1 MTPRDA
7 QTHPPGLRFF
17 GRISAA
23 VSHDLKNVLSII
35 NEKNGLLE
43 DFCMMAKRGGAADL
57 GRIDAIAGQVKTQ
70 VTRAD
75 QIIRRFNQFAHST
88 DHPVAATDLG
98 DTAASLVALAGRLL
112 SHLEVSVAVQ
122 PVDPP
127 VTIATRPLLVQELI
141 WTGLEWA
148 AAHRDQ
154 TREIPMAVDAAPEGA
169 TVRIGPLEGLP
180 RDGVDEAFLA
190 ATTPLREALQADVAV
205 EAASGC
211 LLIHLTD
218 LEAS

>member
-1 MTPRDA
+1 MTPIDA

-35 NEKNGLLE
+35 NEKTGLLE
-43 DFCMMAKRGGAADL
+43 DFCMMANRGAAVDL
-57 GRIDAIAGQVKTQ
+57 GRVDAIAGQVKAQ
-70 VTRAD
+70 VIRAD

-88 DHPVAATDLG
+88 DHPVTVTDLG
-98 DTAASLVALAGRLL
+98 DTAASLVALARRLL
-112 SHLEVSVAVQ
+112 AHLELSVAVL

-148 AAHRDQ
+148 AAHRDE
-154 TREIPMAVDAAPEGA
+154 TREIPVVVDATTDGA
-169 TVRIGPLEGLP
+169 TVRIGPLDGLP
-180 RDGVDEAFLA
+180 KDGVDEALLA

-211 LLIHLTD
+211 LLIHLTA
-218 LEAS
+218 LEGS